1 MPFCACVCPYAH
13 AYALVKTRL
22 KVHDKI
28 EISQGLHISNAKVPF
43 ISTLFNFSLFFPNY
57 TFLTI
62 CFFIIMGFVTN
73 YVIRSTI
80 KSPGLIFLQVNKRNT
95 NIFIIKTNLISTIDL
110 CKFKFCFLPRE
121 LSQNLGQ
128 IMSTLLCHYVIL
140 FWALERNARLAAI

>member
-1 MPFCACVCPYAH
+1 
-13 AYALVKTRL
+13 
-22 KVHDKI
+22 
-28 EISQGLHISNAKVPF
+28 
-43 ISTLFNFSLFFPNY
+43 
-57 TFLTI
+57 
-62 CFFIIMGFVTN
+62 MGFVTN